1 MDTNDK
7 LPVIPSNYTEE
18 RGNALIVKVMQGSG
32 MREIADSLDVSVDA
46 LYDWLN
52 NPACVVNGLPLANT
66 YIRARDIDADRLADE
81 VSRLA
86 TKAEKMAE
94 DRNSRPDGLRVAMQ
108 GLQWLASVRAPRR
121 YNPKY
126 MDAVT
131 TGDMPSFNVNI
142 QVNQGEPV
150 SITANAKDSKG

>member
-7 LPVIPSNYTEE
+7 LPVIPVSYSEE
-18 RGNALIVKVMQGSG
+18 RANALITAVMAGKS
-32 MREIADSLDVSVDA
+32 MRDIAQSLDVPISD
-46 LYDWLN
+46 LYDWISN
-52 NPACVVNGLPLANT
+52 ERCQINGLPLANT

-81 VSRLA
+81 ISRLA
-86 TKAEKMAE
+86 TKAEEMAS

-142 QVNQGEPV
+142 QVNNGEV
-150 SITANAKDSKG
+150 VTATTKPKPE